1 MATIKPIE
9 GRTVHQI
16 QSGQVIVDLCSVV
29 KELVENSIDAGASII
44 DVRFKNQG
52 LDSIEVQDNGSGISP
67 EDYET
72 VALKHYTSKLSTYS
86 DLGTLQTFGFRGE
99 ALSSLSALSQ
109 FSIVT
114 CMDKDVPKGIKLD
127 FESSGKLKE
136 THVVAAQKGTNVIV
150 ENLFHSLPVRRR
162 ELQRNIR
169 REWNKVIALL
179 NQYACIQTGVKF
191 SVSQQPTKGK
201 RIVLFSTKGNPT
213 TRENLVNI
221 FGAKTMTVLVPLD
234 LALEFEPTSGPAL
247 KSAAKDNQV
256 STEVRVE
263 GYVSRPAHGEG
274 RQTPDRQMFFV
285 NGRPCGLPQF
295 AKVFNEVYRTYN
307 TSQSPFIFA
316 NIQLDTHSYD
326 VNVSPDKRT
335 IMLHDQNRMLES
347 LKEALAS
354 LFQSQDYSVP
364 AAQQSTQKAQ
374 PSRAITVAENDIP
387 DNEKGNRKKA
397 ASSTL
402 GDGFSSEYD
411 SEDDGQHFTR
421 DKPRKRSR
429 TSKSRKLTPADIQSQ
444 SLISRWVG
452 RTTNDQNVEHE
463 ERETR
468 SQSQASPVNVTS
480 TGNPTALL
488 SSDSSDLESEAAGHI
503 PDSLAAPPEA
513 RSVITIETPRRVLDF
528 NARLAEA
535 LDIDD
540 TDMSPSNSPRLGVGI
555 ERKEQAQIPAITPL
569 RTTRDGH
576 LAPTSIPR
584 LPKRSASEVA
594 TVTIGDS
601 TVTGALETTPKRVGV
616 RSEMSPLPGLASKTT
631 AFKPLTI
638 SAAANSS
645 FGSRLSQMFS
655 ANQSV
660 RKEKKIQENIELST
674 QADNSIDAD
683 SDNEGSSKGSR
694 PDGSPLDESIE
705 NATGEKV
712 LARRGFL
719 DELSSPTG
727 TSDVQSPSHNELAV
741 VSTTDNSAKQDF
753 PRQAK
758 HADHRSS
765 ILKGGIKRKDATL
778 QHNQDLKADAAGLQS
793 RIHMWKAELERAIPR
808 RSRSTVACSI
818 EADDAEEVLSLI
830 ISKTDFAKMTIVG
843 QFNLGFIIAVRN
855 ATRDSEGDPLGND
868 ELFII
873 DQHASDEKYNFERLQ
888 STTVV
893 QSQRLVHPKQLEL
906 TALEEEIVM
915 ENISALDVNGFKVS
929 VDSSGKQ
936 PVGSRCKLL
945 ALPLSRETTF
955 TLSDLEE
962 LISLLG
968 DHHLTEARSSAPRP
982 SKVRSMFA
990 MRACRSSVMIG
1001 KALSQKQMEKLI
1013 RHMGELDKPW
1023 NCPHGRPTMRHLSGL
1038 GPWDDKGWKEG
1049 EPRVDWAK
1057 YAQS

>member
-29 KELVENSIDAGASII
+29 KELVENSIDAGASSI

-67 EDYET
+67 DNYET

-114 CMDKDVPKGIKLD
+114 CMDKDVPKGTKLD

-150 ENLFHSLPVRRR
+150 ENLFHNLPVRRR
-162 ELQRNIR
+162 ELQRNIK

-234 LALEFEPTSGPAL
+234 LELGFEPTSGPAL
-247 KSAAKDNQV
+247 KSAVKDNQV
-256 STEVRVE
+256 STEVRVQ

-295 AKVFNEVYRTYN
+295 AKVFNEVYKAYN
-307 TSQSPFIFA
+307 ASQSPFIFA
-316 NIQLDTHSYD
+316 DIQLDTHLYD

-335 IMLHDQNRMLES
+335 IMLHDQSRMLES

-354 LFQSQDYSVP
+354 LFQSHDYPVP

-374 PSRAITVAENDIP
+374 PSRIVAVAQNNIP
-387 DNEKGNRKKA
+387 DNEKGGRKPA

-402 GDGFSSEYD
+402 HDGFSSEYD
-411 SEDDGQHFTR
+411 SEDDDQPFPR
-421 DKPRKRSR
+421 DKRRKRTR
-429 TSKSRKLTPADIQSQ
+429 ASKIRKLTPADIQSQ
-444 SLISRWVG
+444 NLISRWVG
-452 RTTNDQNVEHE
+452 RTINDKNVARE
-463 ERETR
+463 ERETPSHSR
-468 SQSQASPVNVTS
+468 DSPANETS
-480 TGNPTALL
+480 IKNPPALR
-488 SSDSSDLESEAAGHI
+488 SSDASGLENEAAGDT
-503 PDSLAAPPEA
+503 PSSPATPPEA
-513 RSVITIETPRRVLDF
+513 RSVTTKTPQQVLDF

-535 LDIDD
+535 VDNDG
-540 TDMSPSNSPRLGVGI
+540 TAMSPIDSSRLGTRT

-569 RTTRDGH
+569 RAPRDGH
-576 LAPTSIPR
+576 LAPTLVPR
-584 LPKRSASEVA
+584 LPKRSAPEVA
-594 TVTIGDS
+594 TVTIGES
-601 TVTGALETTPKRVGV
+601 TVTGSIETTPKRTRV
-616 RSEMSPLPGLASKTT
+616 RSEMSSLPGLASKTT

-638 SAAANSS
+638 SATAKSS
-645 FGSRLSQMFS
+645 FGSHLSQMFS

-660 RKEKKIQENIELST
+660 RHGKKSQESVTLST
-674 QADNSIDAD
+674 QADSSIDAD
-683 SDNEGSSKGSR
+683 SDNEGSSQGNR
-694 PDGSPLDESIE
+694 PNGSPLDESMDD
-705 NATGEKV
+705 ATVEKV
-712 LARRGFL
+712 LAPSGVL
-719 DELSSPTG
+719 DELTNPTTNSGVESPEP
-727 TSDVQSPSHNELAV
+727 SDGLAV
-741 VSTTDNSAKQDF
+741 VSTTDNGEKQDLS
-753 PRQAK
+753 RQAK
-758 HADHRSS
+758 YADHRSN

-778 QHNQDLKADAAGLQS
+778 QHNQDLKTDAAGLQA
-793 RIHMWKAELERAIPR
+793 RIHVWKAELDRATPP
-808 RSRSTVACSI
+808 RSRSAMACGI

-830 ISKTDFAKMTIVG
+830 ISKSDFAKMTIVG

-855 ATRDSEGDPLGND
+855 ATRDGEGDPSGDD

-929 VDSSGKQ
+929 VDSSGSQ

-1001 KALSQKQMEKLI
+1001 KALAQKQMEKLI

-1038 GPWDDKGWKEG
+1038 GPWDDKGWREA
-1049 EPRVDWAK
+1049 EPRVNWAR